1 MPGWSFD
8 EEKLLRRMFSADDP
22 TKELAEARTSE
33 LMELMVFY
41 KCAMM
46 EIETKFNVLNA
57 EYSLMHDRN
66 PIQSIKTRL
75 KSPRSIRD
83 KLIRR
88 NLPVSVASIEENL
101 TDIAGVR
108 VICSFPDDVYAL
120 IRALLR
126 QDDITLID
134 MKDYIA
140 NPKPNGY
147 RSLHIIVEIPIFLE
161 HGKKRVKVEIQLRTI
176 AMDFWATL
184 EHQLRYK
191 KDFDFTDEMMRE
203 LKECAEVSA
212 KLDRRMEAIR
222 KAVLPGKI
230 DYTALQDEM
239 F

>member
-1 MPGWSFD
+1 MPGWTFD
-8 EEKLLRRMFSADDP
+8 DEKLLRHMFSADDP
-22 TKELAEARTSE
+22 SLAHAEERATE
-33 LMELMVFY
+33 FMEHMVYY

-57 EYSLMHDRN
+57 EYSLMHDCN

-88 NLPVSVASIEENL
+88 DLPVSIDSIEQNL

-108 VICSFPDDVYAL
+108 VICSFPEDVYAL
-120 IRALLR
+120 TRALLR
-126 QDDITLID
+126 QDDITLVD

-147 RSLHIIVEIPIFLE
+147 RSLHIIVEIPIFLAQ
-161 HGKKRVKVEIQLRTI
+161 GKKRIKVEIQLRTI

-191 KDFDFTDEMMRE
+191 RDFNFTEEMMRE
-203 LKECAEVSA
+203 LSDCAEISA
-212 KLDRRMEAIR
+212 ALDLRMEAIR
-222 KAVLPGKI
+222 KAVLPRKAE
-230 DYTALQDEM
+230 YCSMQDEI